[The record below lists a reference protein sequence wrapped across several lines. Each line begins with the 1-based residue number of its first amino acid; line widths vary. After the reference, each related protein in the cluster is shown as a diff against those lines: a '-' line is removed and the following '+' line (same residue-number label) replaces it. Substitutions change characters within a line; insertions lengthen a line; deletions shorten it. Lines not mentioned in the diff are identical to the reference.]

1 MQYLNNDRKL
11 GLSGLMRVKNDA
23 ETLAQSI
30 DSCID
35 ALDELII
42 TYHECTDGSV
52 QIIENKKLQY
62 PNKILV
68 IPYPYHVIGVGA
80 TQEEYEYAKTLPI
93 GHPQLLATYYN
104 NALQYVNY
112 KYVMKIDAD
121 QIYFSEDLKEL
132 RDSIVNGVHQNRL
145 ARLCG
150 KVVNVFCQKRGN
162 KRIWSKWHLVHWLQ
176 YIVVPLFRKQY
187 MDYAVSELLKGNGY
201 LSLSGVNVLRYKG
214 QWFAPLGYKFAES
227 SFRYERI
234 PDDMVWPYNGLGDHL
249 VFEANEKTDFY
260 PLDFQ
265 IPLTLDKRVLIECF
279 RCPQGNRYI
288 LGLYWFHFKPMREIS
303 NNQNILYYL
312 KEHSVTLV
320 PIGQLGRVSFGHFMK
335 FLDET
340 REDYYIKR
348 NYYNFVHNLGKREV
362 RIYSGLLKRINYGK
376 AS

>member
-132 RDSIVNGVHQNRL
+132 RDRIVNGVHQNRL

-201 LSLSGVNVLRYKG
+201 LSLSGVNVLRYNDEWYTVFGCKWEG
-214 QWFAPLGYKFAES
+214 GIS
-227 SFRYERI
+227 
-234 PDDMVWPYNGLGDHL
+234 WPYNGTGDHL
-249 VFEANEKTDFY
+249 VFESNEQTEYLPWNYTNGSGKQVMIERFVY
-260 PLDFQ
+260 PRGKSFF
-265 IPLTLDKRVLIECF
+265 LTGF
-279 RCPQGNRYI
+279 
-288 LGLYWFHFKPMREIS
+288 YWFHLKTMKEPYYSQFLSYFRKHSDALLPVDSLRKIS
-303 NNQNILYYL
+303 FNRLLGYL
-312 KEHSVTLV
+312 KNYEDL
-320 PIGQLGRVSFGHFMK
+320 HF
-335 FLDET
+335 FY
-340 REDYYIKR
+340 RRIYYS
-348 NYYNFVHNLGKREV
+348 FVHNLDK
-362 RIYSGLLKRINYGK
+362 K
-376 AS
+376 AISSNNIRWLD